1 MIRDAQALEALKEEW
16 HCLRRS
22 QGKLQI
28 NIAASFARGAW
39 FLPRIAND
47 IYALLLPFGFSVLE
61 HVLQQMLDE
70 GLFVCKSSQLKA
82 LMVSSKTSVSWSNY
96 QAVDLGRKI
105 RNKLTHEQAIP
116 PHGDTFRI
124 LDEIEREL
132 IAWKILDGPVKYEF
146 TLSVGRAT

>member
-1 MIRDAQALEALKEEW
+1 MIRDAQASEALKQEW
-16 HCLRRS
+16 HALRRS

-28 NIAASFARGAW
+28 HITASFATGAC
-39 FLPRIAND
+39 FLPRIADD

-61 HVLQQMLDE
+61 HVLQQMRDE
-70 GLFVCKSSQLKA
+70 SIFGCRSSQLKA
-82 LMVSSKTSVSWSNY
+82 LMDSSRTVIPWCNY
-96 QAVDLGRKI
+96 GAIAAGREI

-116 PHGDTFRI
+116 PHIDTFRI

-132 IAWKILDGPVKYEF
+132 INWNVLEGPVKYKF